1 MLDEVTRE
9 TVLPAEP
16 ADVWRLLTEPDRLG
30 EWLGAEAQ
38 IDLRPGGELAV
49 RTSDGE
55 TRIGWVEEADA
66 PARLSFWWSAE
77 GDDEATRVQLDLEEA
92 GDGTTRL
99 IVTESRP
106 LTVLETQIHGPAML
120 ATA

>member
-1 MLDEVTRE
+1 MSDDVTRE
-9 TVLPAEP
+9 TILPAEP
-16 ADVWRLLTEPDRLG
+16 ADVWRLLTQPERLAA
-30 EWLGAEAQ
+30 WLGTDAE
-38 IDLRPGGELAV
+38 IDLRPGGDLAV

-55 TRIGWVEEADA
+55 LRTGWVEETDA
-66 PARLSFWWSAE
+66 PARLSFWWSAD

-92 GDGTTRL
+92 GYGATRL

-106 LTVLETQIHGPAML
+106 LAVLETQIHGPAML

>member
-1 MLDEVTRE
+1 MSDDVTRE
-9 TVLPAEP
+9 TILPAEP
-16 ADVWRLLTEPDRLG
+16 ADVWRLLTQPERLAA
-30 EWLGAEAQ
+30 WLGTDAE
-38 IDLRPGGELAV
+38 IDLRPGGDLAV

-55 TRIGWVEEADA
+55 LRTGWVEEADA
-66 PARLSFWWSAE
+66 PARLSFWWSAD

-92 GDGTTRL
+92 GDGATRL

-106 LTVLETQIHGPAML
+106 LAVLETQIHGPAML